1 MTTAMTP
8 AYDVGRNSAQRRSPL
23 RRQSAPLGATWT
35 WWRQVTVDLVLVIG
49 IAAILGGVGSV
60 LAGPLA
66 GTAVAV
72 AAAVGFR
79 LVLQTINTWE

>member
-8 AYDVGRNSAQRRSPL
+8 AHDVGRNSAHRRLPL

-49 IAAILGGVGSV
+49 IAAILGGVGFV
-60 LAGPLA
+60 LAGPLV